1 MRKISK
7 LALALLLVLG
17 SIVADAQVKTISGVI
32 REEQDGFPISGAS
45 IRVKGTNT
53 GTVSNEKGEFSLKA
67 NAGNLILIVSSVGY
81 EDREVPVVDGKM
93 ARFIELQPTVK
104 TMKDVVVIGYG
115 KVDRRKL
122 TGSVGTLKPDLVGS
136 NPVSVDKL
144 LQGRL
149 AGVQVSPANGAPGS
163 ASAITIRGVTTLSD
177 AGNTPLIVID
187 GVPMY
192 GQDRTSNSTNFS
204 ASGSAASF
212 TQPITANSYTPRNQF
227 ERNPLANLNPDDIE
241 SMEVLKDAYAT
252 SIYGSRGAAG
262 VILITTKK
270 GALGKPRVNIG
281 I

>member
-1 MRKISK
+1 MFLNLPALLSNMLYIKPPKANCMRKISQ
-7 LALALLLVLG
+7 LALALLLLLG
-17 SIVADAQVKTISGVI
+17 SIAADAQVKTISGVI

-67 NAGNLILIVSSVGY
+67 NTGNLILIISSVGY

-93 ARFIELQPTVK
+93 AKFIELQPTVK

-204 ASGSAASF
+204 ASGSAATF

-227 ERNPLANLNPDDIE
+227 ERNPLGQFEP
-241 SMEVLKDAYAT
+241 
-252 SIYGSRGAAG
+252 
-262 VILITTKK
+262 
-270 GALGKPRVNIG
+270 
-281 I
+281 